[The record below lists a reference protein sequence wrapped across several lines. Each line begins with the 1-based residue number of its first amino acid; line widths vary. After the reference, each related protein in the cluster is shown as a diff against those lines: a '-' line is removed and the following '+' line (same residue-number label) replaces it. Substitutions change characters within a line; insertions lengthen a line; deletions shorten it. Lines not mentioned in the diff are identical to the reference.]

1 MERLIQTGKWADEV
15 NDQPLKSRMEEWT
28 QMKKGKG
35 KGMIRKAFESAGSA
49 VLEAGK
55 EVAKDA
61 LIAGAQFAV
70 MSLL

>member
-15 NDQPLKSRMEEWT
+15 NDQLLKSRMEEWT

-61 LIAGAQFAV
+61 LIAGAQSAV
-70 MSLL
+70 MSL

>member
-1 MERLIQTGKWADEV
+1 
-15 NDQPLKSRMEEWT
+15 MEEWT
-28 QMKKGKG
+28 PMKKGKG

-49 VLEAGK
+49 LQGAGK

-61 LIAGAQFAV
+61 LIAGAQSAV

>member
-61 LIAGAQFAV
+61 LIAGAQSAV

>member
-1 MERLIQTGKWADEV
+1 MQTGKWTDEV
-15 NDQPLKSRMEEWT
+15 NDQLLQKRMENWR

-35 KGMIRKAFESAGSA
+35 KGIIRKAFESAGSSS
-49 VLEAGK
+49 LEAGK

-61 LIAGAQFAV
+61 LIAGAQSAV